1 MTEPIVPDPL
11 ADGIVSGSVDPSTL
25 PAELRGV
32 AEVVVAARQSPTGD
46 ELAGMASAVGA
57 FQAAVTTP
65 VPPVGAV
72 PPRSVVT
79 MFSTRIPKRAAVIV
93 AATVLMAGTAA
104 AAAGGVLPPPFAGTV
119 PGRPAFVEPL
129 PGDDTSTTETTIE
142 SETSTTESGDTTTT
156 ESGDTTTTESG
167 DTTTTEAAATESTYP
182 GRDFGHCTAWGV
194 GATKSTAVPGFR
206 SLGESA
212 EAAGL
217 TVEEYCELVLAAH
230 EGDDDADDVSDDDE
244 STSTSAEEST
254 DARTSGNGN
263 GKGNGG
269 QGRGNGKGK
278 P

>member
-11 ADGIVSGSVDPSTL
+11 ADGIVSGSVDPATL

-32 AEVVVAARQSPTGD
+32 AEVFAAAHQSPSAD
-46 ELAGMASAVGA
+46 ELVGMASAVGA

-65 VPPVGAV
+65 APSADPV

-93 AATVLMAGTAA
+93 AATVLIAGTAA
-104 AAAGGVLPPPFAGTV
+104 AAAGGASPFGSAGRGEIV
-119 PGRPAFVEPL
+119 ALPL
-129 PGDDTSTTETTIE
+129 PGDETSTTPETTIE
-142 SETSTTESGDTTTT
+142 GDTTTTTTEGDTTTTAESGDTSTTESGDT
-156 ESGDTTTTESG
+156 S
-167 DTTTTEAAATESTYP
+167 TTEAATTESTYP
-182 GRDFGHCTAWGV
+182 GRDYGHCTAWGV
-194 GATKSTAVPGFR
+194 GAPKSTDIPGFR

-230 EGDDDADDVSDDDE
+230 DGDDADDADDADDS
-244 STSTSAEEST
+244 STSTST
-254 DARTSGNGN
+254 DVTTAARTPGNGKGGDHGRGN
-263 GKGNGG
+263 GKGNG
-269 QGRGNGKGK
+269 K

>member
-11 ADGIVSGSVDPSTL
+11 ADGIVSGSVDPATL

-32 AEVVVAARQSPTGD
+32 AEVFAAAHQPPTEG
-46 ELAGMASAVGA
+46 ELVGMASAVGA

-65 VPPVGAV
+65 VPSADPV

-104 AAAGGVLPPPFAGTV
+104 AAAGGASPFAGAS
-119 PGRPAFVEPL
+119 RPEILDLPI
-129 PGDDTSTTETTIE
+129 PGDETSTTETTVE
-142 SETSTTESGDTTTT
+142 GETTTTAGDTTTSTDDSTTTTT
-156 ESGDTTTTESG
+156 ESSDTS
-167 DTTTTEAAATESTYP
+167 TTEAAATESTYP

-194 GATKSTAVPGFR
+194 GAPKSTDIPGFR

-230 EGDDDADDVSDDDE
+230 DGDDVDDDADDDE
-244 STSTSAEEST
+244 STSTST
-254 DARTSGNGN
+254 DDETTSARTPGNGKGGDHGRGNGN
-263 GKGNGG
+263 GKG
-269 QGRGNGKGK
+269 K